1 MVSVES
7 VEHEVPLGLAD
18 VKKGFDLKLKTADG
32 EASLKFKEFVPNA
45 SYKFVKNKYFI
56 ILFFFLR

>member
-1 MVSVES
+1 M
-7 VEHEVPLGLAD
+7 PLGLAD

-45 SYKFVKNKYFI
+45 SYKFVNDDSGKPVVEFCSLK
-56 ILFFFLR
+56 RE